1 MIKNKIFPLGITT
14 ATLTPVMGLNPGRSA
29 LFHVLIKLMMG
40 TIEGGADAPQDLIFC
55 VDKSGSTSRLADEE
69 TGATILD
76 VEKDALIRIVDSIQ
90 NPQTTIGVVSF
101 DNSCAINVDVFP
113 ITPCDAAGKIA
124 IKQFIQQLRHRDGTD
139 YACGLDQVINL
150 MPQADSSRKQA
161 VIFTS
166 DGENSHGNDQRAIA
180 LADRLRENGV
190 TIYSAGIKVEDQ
202 FKPTMDAI
210 ANGLFRAANTAGE
223 ILEFFADAQGQT
235 ESAVVTNGVLR
246 VKVPNFVESIE
257 QCALALRGQDLDYVE
272 GEVDPNNSRVV
283 TVKFNDLG
291 DEELSFYLALRVIQP
306 ENVLPNKAYSYGSVT
321 VEGQIAS
328 LAHNGEIGKDNV
340 VVYYA
345 ESDTIATM
353 KERAGGAY
361 MNGDVN
367 NVIQAVIV
375 ARELRKAS
383 TTTDSAEA
391 AKAVENARKTI
402 AIMPQNRKFGLD
414 KAVEIAAEKIN
425 ENDLAGMTAAVR
437 GATTAFAKPKNRA
450 AAFNKKD

>member
-1 MIKNKIFPLGITT
+1 MTNNKIFPLGITT
-14 ATLTPVMGLNPGRSA
+14 ATLTPVMALNPGRSA

-55 VDKSGSTSRLADEE
+55 VDKSGSTSRLGDAE

-76 VEKDALIRIVDSIQ
+76 VEKDALIRIVDSIT
-90 NPQTTIGVVSF
+90 NPKTTIGVVSF
-101 DNSCAINVDVFP
+101 DDYCSDHGDVFP

-124 IKQFIQQLRHRDGTD
+124 IKQFIQQLRHRGGTD
-139 YACGLDQVINL
+139 YACGLTQVINL
-150 MPQADSSRKQA
+150 MPQGDSSRKQA

-166 DGENSHGNDQRAIA
+166 DGENMGDDDRAIA
-180 LADRLRENGV
+180 LASRLRENGV
-190 TIYSAGIKVEDQ
+190 TIYSAGIKVEDKY
-202 FKPTMDAI
+202 KPTMDAI
-210 ANGLFRAANTAGE
+210 ANGQFRAANTAGE
-223 ILEFFADAQGQT
+223 ILDFFADAQGQT

-257 QCALALRGQDLDYVE
+257 QCALALRGDDLDYVE
-272 GEVDPNNSRVV
+272 GEIDPNNPRVV

-291 DEELSFYLALRVIQP
+291 DQELSFYLSLRVIQP

-328 LAHNGEIGKDNV
+328 LSHNGEIGKDNV

-353 KERAGGAY
+353 KERAGAAY

-367 NVIQAVIV
+367 NIIQAVIV

-383 TTTDSAEA
+383 TTTDGAEA

-414 KAVEIAAEKIN
+414 KAVEIATEKIN